1 MTKQNARE
9 LTTLEYIIM
18 GFVGVKP
25 QSGYALL
32 RRFETGNLRWSASS
46 GSIYPLLKRLEEQ
59 GLLASRLEAEHEL
72 RPRKVYSLT
81 ASGDDS
87 LNAWLREPPVLRHVI
102 EEYDVALVKFLVME
116 ARLTQ
121 AEIIQWLTTYQTLT
135 QAAHIVHGSINA
147 NTDGLSDHERL
158 ASRSILLEIEAR
170 LTWINEALA
179 HLKGDTK

>member
-1 MTKQNARE
+1 MIKQNSRE

-18 GFVGVKP
+18 GFVAVKP

-59 GLLASRLEAEHEL
+59 SLLTSHLESEHEL
-72 RPRKVYSLT
+72 RPRKVYSLS
-81 ASGDDS
+81 AAGGDS
-87 LNAWLREPPVLRHVI
+87 LDAWLREPPVLRHVI

-116 ARLTQ
+116 FRLTPS
-121 AEIIQWLTTYQTLT
+121 EIIVWLTTYQTLT

-147 NTDGLSDHERL
+147 NTDGLSVHERL
-158 ASRSILLEIEAR
+158 ANRSILLEIEAR
-170 LTWINEALA
+170 LTWITDALA
-179 HLKGDTK
+179 HLKGES